1 MKTTLTFSIAL
12 LLLIGFAIPFNV
24 YAAESFTYKNSLVKK
39 TSTTYTPTAP
49 TLPGAD
55 ACATPA
61 TPTPVTPMTYDAY
74 TVMQTPGDFT
84 VVSFK
89 IFYTDNI
96 GGTILNSY
104 LSLSPAT
111 VNFNTTSGEI
121 TYTMTGIA
129 QTRKS
134 LSVVVY
140 LNDGSG
146 TGFDTTEF
154 YTSQANTDPPIGTII
169 PYYGSAA
176 SVAALNLGGWFL
188 CDGTSINS
196 ISDDILFPDE
206 KAALISV
213 VGANFPDLRGLFL
226 RGAGTN
232 SYDPASPRSIGSVQ
246 TEQTG
251 FTAHNY
257 DKVNSPTGSTDVG
270 VNFATVQSGTGASVV
285 GSLSSAN
292 HNHSISHTATATI
305 DPSPGTKETRPD
317 NVAVTYIIKAR
328 R

>member
-12 LLLIGFAIPFNV
+12 LLLIGFAIPV
-24 YAAESFTYKNSLVKK
+24 TVSAEDFTYKTALVKK

-61 TPTPVTPMTYDAY
+61 TPTTPVTPITYDAY
-74 TVMQTPGDFT
+74 TVMETPGDFT

-111 VNFNTTSGEI
+111 VNFNSTNGEI
-121 TYTMTGIA
+121 SYTMTGIA

-134 LSVVVY
+134 LTVIVY

-146 TGFDTTEF
+146 AGFDTTEF

-206 KAALISV
+206 KTALIAV

-226 RGAGTN
+226 RGAGSN
-232 SYDPASPRSIGSVQ
+232 SYDPSSPRAVGNIQ

-257 DKVNSPTGSTDVG
+257 QRANDPTGSTNVG
-270 VNFATVQSGTGASVV
+270 VNNVTVQSGTGATVV

-292 HNHSISHTATATI
+292 HNHSVGTTTTATT
-305 DPSPGTKETRPD
+305 DPNAGGTETRPD